1 MTKAETMR
9 TIANKRIEA
18 KRAKHIKTNQK
29 YADKLIGRNIYKA
42 AEKGAK
48 SCSIKVGRAYSPTLV
63 VDHIQNQG
71 FEVQRV
77 SKNGRAILVIKW

>member
-9 TIANKRIEA
+9 TIANKKIEA
-18 KRAKHIKTNQK
+18 KRAKHVEANQK

-48 SCSIKVGRAYSPTLV
+48 TCSIKVGRAYSPTLV
-63 VDHIQNQG
+63 VEHIQNHG
-71 FEVQRV
+71 FEVQKN
-77 SKNGRAILVIKW
+77 SKNGRAILTIKW

>member
-9 TIANKRIEA
+9 TIANKKIEA
-18 KRAKHIKTNQK
+18 KRAKHVEANRK
-29 YADKLIGRNIYKA
+29 YADTLIDRDVYRA

-63 VDHIQNQG
+63 EEYIQSHG
-71 FEVQRV
+71 FGVQRV